1 MDQATHVTRAVLA
14 VLLAAAAGVACHR
27 SDAAGAPAVVRHA
40 KAERVVAFGDIHG
53 DLEAARA
60 ALRLAGAID
69 DGDHWI
75 GGKLVVVQTGDQL
88 DRGDQEREILALFDG
103 LVREAAAAGG
113 AFIPLD
119 GNHEL
124 MNVAGDF
131 RYVTPGGFEQF
142 GGEAGRAAAFAPGG
156 PMALRLA
163 TRPIYAIVGD
173 TIFVHGGILPEHVDA
188 GLEALDHEAR
198 AWMRG
203 ESAVKPRA
211 LVDKESPLWTR
222 RYGLPDADDAA
233 VCADAAAVLK
243 RLELRRMVVAH
254 TVRDGGISSLCGGS
268 VWRIDVGL
276 ARIYGGPTQ
285 VLELRGNATKVLGA
299 PATGT
304 PRDPDTK

>member
-1 MDQATHVTRAVLA
+1 
-14 VLLAAAAGVACHR
+14 
-27 SDAAGAPAVVRHA
+27 VR
-40 KAERVVAFGDIHG
+40 D
-53 DLEAARA
+53 
-60 ALRLAGAID
+60 
-69 DGDHWI
+69 
-75 GGKLVVVQTGDQL
+75 
-88 DRGDQEREILALFDG
+88 
-103 LVREAAAAGG
+103 AAAAGG

-131 RYVTPGGFEQF
+131 RYVTPGGFAQF

-173 TIFVHGGILPEHVDA
+173 TLFVHGGILPAHLDQ
-188 GLEALDHEAR
+188 GLEALDREAR

-203 ESAVKPRA
+203 EQTSQPRA
-211 LVDKESPLWTR
+211 LIYKESPLWTR
-222 RYGLPDADDAA
+222 RYGVPDADDAA
-233 VCADAAAVLK
+233 VCADAALVLK
-243 RLELRRMVVAH
+243 KLGLRRMVVGH
-254 TVRDGGISSLCGGS
+254 TVREGGIPSLCGGK

-285 VLELRGNATKVLGA
+285 VLELRAESAKVLGA
-299 PATGT
+299 PATGA